1 MKKVIGL
8 ATAILFATV
17 LTAQAAAL
25 GSSSEGGL
33 LPSEI
38 GQTNDEILMEALAD
52 PDLTPEQKEQLKEKW
67 AFTDQLSE
75 GGFPSTRAG
84 STAILNVDA
93 VMQED
98 KTKCAPATVQQI
110 LKYIKKADSAQAVPS
125 QTTIQNT
132 VGRGPA
138 MQTVLNY
145 LNKMQSRNAY
155 IRRLVSDEADLLKCI
170 RVMYDTINAPI
181 IFTLASYDTVYW
193 PYKTDGHYTNLVGY
207 SNPNR
212 DNPDPSRN
220 SYYIVDP
227 YYFPKYGFGSYA
239 DGKFTRSFA
248 QLWKVNTN
256 KMGAGQNAIGY

>member
-52 PDLTPEQKEQLKEKW
+52 PNLTPEQKEQLKEKW
-67 AFTDQLSE
+67 DLAERLAAE
-75 GGFPSTRAG
+75 ELPSTRAG
-84 STAILNVDA
+84 ITAILNVDA

-98 KTKCAPATVQQI
+98 NTKCAPATVQQI
-110 LKYIKKADSAQAVPS
+110 LKYIKKADSTQAVPS
-125 QTTIQNT
+125 QTTIQNA

-138 MQTVLNY
+138 MVTVLNY
-145 LNKMQSRNAY
+145 LNKVQSRNTYIRRRVYNESDLVAY
-155 IRRLVSDEADLLKCI
+155 IRT
-170 RVMYDTINAPI
+170 MYVNKNAPI
-181 IFTLASYDTVYW
+181 IFTLASYNTVYW

-207 SNPNR
+207 TNANR
-212 DNPDPSRN
+212 DNPDINPN
-220 SYYIVDP
+220 YYNIVDP
-227 YYFPKYGFGSYA
+227 YYFPKYGKNFGN
-239 DGKFTRSFA
+239 GKFTRNFTQIWA
-248 QLWKVNTN
+248 VNTN
-256 KMGAGQNAIGY
+256 KMGTGQNAIGF